1 MTWDWDDIMK
11 RLLQLLAMLN
21 LLTPGAAFAIDDT
34 ALWDGLKSG
43 AHVAMMRH
51 AQAPGVGDPAGFRL
65 GDCGTQRNLSAEGRR
80 QAEQAGALFRSKGIT
95 RATVYSS
102 QWCRCLDT
110 ARGLGL
116 GPVVPQAALNSFFDN
131 GRSEKT
137 QTGQLRALIRQRPA
151 GLPLVL
157 VTHQVNIT
165 ALTGVVPASGE
176 IVVLRI
182 EGDQVEVLGR
192 LATQ

>member
-1 MTWDWDDIMK
+1 MPRQGTSIVK
-11 RLLQLLAMLN
+11 RLLQLLAMLGA
-21 LLTPGAAFAIDDT
+21 LVSGATPAMDDT

-43 AHVAMMRH
+43 RHVALMRH

-65 GDCGTQRNLSAEGRR
+65 DDCGTQRNLSAEGRQ
-80 QAEQAGALFRSKGIT
+80 QAEQAGALLRRMGVN

-116 GPVVPQAALNSFFDN
+116 GPVRPQPALNSFFEN
-131 GRSEKT
+131 GGTEKA
-137 QTGQLRALIRQRPA
+137 QTEQLRGLIRQRPA
-151 GLPLVL
+151 GAPLVL

-165 ALTGVVPASGE
+165 ALTGLVPASGE
-176 IVVLRI
+176 IVVLRA
-182 EGDQVEVLGR
+182 EGDQLAVAGR
-192 LATQ
+192 LPAK